1 MMRVVILLGVAVM
14 VVIAVVAMVLMVKDI
29 RANRPA
35 SPRAIMTLCTAGIV
49 AAATIAYAV
58 I

>member
-1 MMRVVILLGVAVM
+1 MMRVVILLGVGLM

-29 RANRPA
+29 RANRHA
-35 SPRAIMTLCTAGIV
+35 SRRAIMTLCAAGIV

>member
-1 MMRVVILLGVAVM
+1 MILLGVGLM

-35 SPRAIMTLCTAGIV
+35 SRRAIMTLCAAGIV

>member
-14 VVIAVVAMVLMVKDI
+14 VVIAVVAIVLTVKDI
-29 RANRPA
+29 RANRSL
-35 SPRAIMTLCTAGIV
+35 SPRALMTFCAAGIV

>member
-1 MMRVVILLGVAVM
+1 MMRVVILLGVGLM

-35 SPRAIMTLCTAGIV
+35 SRRAIMTLCAAGIV